1 MGEAAEILEVERE
14 QEYSELESE
23 DIAFLSTGVMD
34 HVWKFGSD

>member
-1 MGEAAEILEVERE
+1 MGEAAEKLEMELE
-14 QEYSELESE
+14 QDYSEVESE